1 MDRCVKRRKVET
13 VAEAVQTAPEPVD
26 EPAGG
31 GAVSAAEVNI
41 AESGGLT
48 LRQGE
53 LMHSTNPASVAKRKW
68 LALAP
73 SLERVESR
81 AYCSTDGSSTGWH
94 ACVFVAA
101 GATSARLVAR
111 HRDHEGSRNVGAEG
125 YGFALGCQTLPKD
138 CLDCVFLADFL
149 NALAFA
155 VGAAKFKHPA
165 LVKAYAEVKAS
176 RTKKGAWAHVHHPGH
191 QTDDSWYTV
200 LNCCADNL
208 AGRQRDIDIVVP
220 LAVLPKLAAQ
230 PQKKKLKVPDVLEA
244 FLGDD
249 DVPDGETCKAMR
261 RVGGGHAMC

>member
-81 AYCSTDGSSTGWH
+81 AYCSTGGSSTGWH

-249 DVPDGETCKAMR
+249 DVPDGGTCKAMR
-261 RVGGGHAMC
+261 RVGGGPAMC